1 MVRELVLL
9 DFEFRKYVV
18 SGWEIYVY
26 FLRMYENWAG
36 KENIELYQQKQQY
49 QSNTIKSA
57 ELSFM
62 IILFQWRR
70 RTWWKFCGP
79 VILNV
84 F

>member
-1 MVRELVLL
+1 
-9 DFEFRKYVV
+9 
-18 SGWEIYVY
+18 
-26 FLRMYENWAG
+26 MYENWAG